1 MFFIYKY
8 LTLILYPI
16 LILYIFLRKLKKKEH
31 LERYK
36 EKIFSNCFSENRK
49 KFSKLIWFH
58 AASVGEMKS
67 IIPIINELNKKY
79 PNFEFLIT
87 TITLSSGNLFY
98 DEMKTF
104 KNIHHRYLPLDINF
118 LIKKFISVWKPN
130 MVFLVDSEIWPNLI
144 FELKKN
150 KIPLALI
157 NARIT
162 KKSFKKWKLVKN
174 FAKETF
180 SKFDLCLSSSMET
193 TEYLKELEVK
203 RIINNGNIKFINK
216 IVTEDIS
223 NINKEFLEKNR
234 FWFAASTHNKEEIEC
249 LKVHM
254 KLKLKYDQ
262 LITIIAPRHIN
273 RAKNILKICNKLNLS
288 SQILKKDEKIS
299 NNKEILIINSYGLLN
314 EYFKYA
320 KSVFIGKSLL
330 SNLKD
335 VGGQNPIDAAKL
347 GCKIYHGPYINNFKE
362 IYDIL
367 EKNKISFKVDNAD
380 KLASNLN
387 SDLEDPKKNFN
398 KFTNI
403 LNDLE
408 RKIHHDTMKNIN
420 SFLTNEII

>member
-1 MFFIYKY
+1 
-8 LTLILYPI
+8 
-16 LILYIFLRKLKKKEH
+16 
-31 LERYK
+31 
-36 EKIFSNCFSENRK
+36 
-49 KFSKLIWFH
+49 
-58 AASVGEMKS
+58 
-67 IIPIINELNKKY
+67 
-79 PNFEFLIT
+79 
-87 TITLSSGNLFY
+87 
-98 DEMKTF
+98 
-104 KNIHHRYLPLDINF
+104 
-118 LIKKFISVWKPN
+118 
-130 MVFLVDSEIWPNLI
+130 
-144 FELKKN
+144 
-150 KIPLALI
+150 
-157 NARIT
+157 
-162 KKSFKKWKLVKN
+162 
-174 FAKETF
+174 
-180 SKFDLCLSSSMET
+180 
-193 TEYLKELEVK
+193 
-203 RIINNGNIKFINK
+203 
-216 IVTEDIS
+216 
-223 NINKEFLEKNR
+223 
-234 FWFAASTHNKEEIEC
+234 
-249 LKVHM
+249 M

-288 SQILKKDEKIS
+288 SQILKKGEKIS

-398 KFTNI
+398 KFTNV